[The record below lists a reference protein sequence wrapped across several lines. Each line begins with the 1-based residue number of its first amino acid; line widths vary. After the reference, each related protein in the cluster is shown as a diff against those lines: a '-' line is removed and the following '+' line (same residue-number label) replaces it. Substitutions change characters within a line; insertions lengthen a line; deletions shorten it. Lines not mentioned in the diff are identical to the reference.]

1 MINGM
6 VLIKESDPPTNITVN
21 FTVPIV
27 TCPSSDTSFALSH
40 LLYDPGH
47 NVGVSSGLHTGS
59 VSGGTTGISAV
70 ATFNSNSRTTD
81 MQFYAVNPLLDRYSA
96 SDGRGSPLDALTTA
110 SCTVCSR
117 LKTKRKINLL
127 LTI

>member
-27 TCPSSDTSFALSH
+27 TCPSSDTSFALSQP
-40 LLYDPGH
+40 YDPGH
-47 NVGVSSGLHTGS
+47 NDGVSSGLHTGS

-96 SDGRGSPLDALTTA
+96 SDVHGSPLDALTTA